1 MKLIFASNNK
11 GKITEVQS
19 MVKKDIS
26 VLTLQE
32 AGVTEELPEPYDT
45 FNENAW
51 SKAAY
56 VYRKTGLDCFAE
68 DSGLVV
74 PALDGAPGVYSARY
88 AGEPSDDDA
97 NNKKLL
103 EALTGVEN
111 RHAYY
116 QSVICLMLKGTA
128 HYFEGKC
135 EGTVI
140 TTLKGDGG
148 FGYDPMFVPQG
159 WDLTFAEIPL
169 AEKNKISH
177 RGAAMKLLTAFL
189 NDLKV

>member
-19 MVKKDIS
+19 LVKKDIHI
-26 VLTLQE
+26 LTLQE
-32 AGVTEELPEPYDT
+32 AGVAEELPEPYDT
-45 FNENAW
+45 FNQNAW
-51 SKAAY
+51 SKANY
-56 VYRKTGLDCFAE
+56 VYLKTGLDCFAE

-74 PALDGAPGVYSARY
+74 PALNGAPGVYSARY
-88 AGEPSDDDA
+88 AGEPSNDDA

-103 EALTGVEN
+103 EALAGVED
-111 RHAYY
+111 RYAYY
-116 QSVICLMLKGTA
+116 QSVICLILHGEA

-140 TTLKGDGG
+140 TIPRGDGG

-159 WDLTFAEIPL
+159 WNLTFAEIPL

-177 RGAAMKLLTAFL
+177 RGAAMKLLTVFL

>member
-19 MVKKDIS
+19 MIKKDIS
-26 VLTLQE
+26 ILTLQE

-45 FNENAW
+45 FKENAW
-51 SKAAY
+51 SKVAY
-56 VYRKTGLDCFAE
+56 VYRKTGLDCFSE

-88 AGEPSDDDA
+88 AGEPSNDEA

-103 EALTGVEN
+103 EALTVVED
-111 RHAYY
+111 RYAYY
-116 QSVICLMLKGTA
+116 QSVICLMLHGTA
-128 HYFEGKC
+128 YYFEGKC

-140 TTLKGDGG
+140 TTPRGDGG
-148 FGYDPMFVPQG
+148 FGYDPMFIPQG

-177 RGAAMKLLTAFL
+177 RGAAMKRFTAFL